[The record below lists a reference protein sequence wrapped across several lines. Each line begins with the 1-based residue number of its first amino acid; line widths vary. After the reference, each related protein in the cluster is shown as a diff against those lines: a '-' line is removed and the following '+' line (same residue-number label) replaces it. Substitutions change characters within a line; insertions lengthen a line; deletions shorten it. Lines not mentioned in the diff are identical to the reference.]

1 MFNPRLRT
9 LILVVLAAAGTRL
22 LPHLPNVT
30 AMTALALFGGAYF
43 SDRRLAFG
51 VPLLALLISDIALG
65 IYWQWSFRA
74 IQGHM
79 WVQYICFCGIV
90 CMGFLLRDGRNA
102 LRVGIVALSASCL
115 FFIVTNFAEW
125 LFQPWYPKTGAGLVA
140 SYVAGIPFFRN
151 MLIGDLLYTALLFGG
166 FQLLERRFAQLR
178 AAPELGI
185 A

>member
-1 MFNPRLRT
+1 MFNPRLGT
-9 LILVVLAAAGTRL
+9 LIVIVLAAAGTRL
-22 LPHLPNVT
+22 LPHLPNFT

-43 SDRRLAFG
+43 SDRRLAIG

-65 IYWQWSFRA
+65 IYWQWSFKA

-90 CMGFLLRDGRNA
+90 CMGFLLREGRSA
-102 LRVGIVALSASCL
+102 LRVGAVALSASVL

-125 LFQPWYPKTGAGLVA
+125 LFQPWYPKTTAGLIS

-151 MLIGDLLYTALLFGG
+151 TVFGDLFYTALLFGG
-166 FQLLERRFAQLR
+166 FHLLERRFMQLR
-178 AAPELGI
+178 ATPDLGI